1 MLSRSSSMPSAERD
15 GLDSHGSSASTH
27 HKGDAMLTL
36 DDVKR
41 AVCEAIDRQSEKI
54 VTVGETIR
62 KSPELGFKEFKTAKL
77 VEETMREIG
86 LSPKSGLAIT
96 GVRAEARGRSAGP
109 TFALLGELDGLVVAG
124 HPVADAQTGAAHAC
138 GHNAQIA
145 GLLGAAMGL
154 VGAKAFDHL
163 AGRVVFFAVPA
174 EEYGDVEWRVEQ
186 SRAGKLEFLGGKP
199 ELMRLGH
206 FDDVDMAMMIHTSSQ
221 PEMKKAGVSASNN
234 GCIVKTVRYV
244 GRASHAGGAPHMGVN
259 ALYAANI
266 GLMAINALRETFR
279 DEDSIRVHPI
289 ITHGGS
295 QVNVIPGEVRIE
307 TYVRG
312 KSVEA
317 ILDANKKVDRALRAG
332 ALALG
337 AQVEIETLPGYL
349 PLFNHMGMKE
359 YFKVNAGSLLGA
371 DQVAEA
377 GHRSGSTDM
386 GDISHV
392 MPTLHPY
399 MGGATGSGHGADYMI
414 TDQKLAYV
422 EPAKQLALMAIDML
436 WGEAAAA
443 REVLAGWKP
452 RMTKEEYLVFQRSVA
467 RTELFEGAK

>member
-1 MLSRSSSMPSAERD
+1 M
-15 GLDSHGSSASTH
+15 TT
-27 HKGDAMLTL
+27 K

-41 AVCEAIDRQSEKI
+41 AVCEAIDRQTERIIALGDS
-54 VTVGETIR
+54 IR
-62 KSPELGFKEFKTAKL
+62 RSPELGFKEFKTARL
-77 VEETMREIG
+77 VEETLRGLG
-86 LSPKSGLAIT
+86 LSPRAGLALT
-96 GVRAEARGRSAGP
+96 GVRAEARGAKDGP
-109 TFALLGELDGLVVAG
+109 TFALLAELDGLVVAG
-124 HPVADAQTGAAHAC
+124 HPVADPQTGAAHAC

-154 VGAKAFDHL
+154 LGAKAFDHL

-174 EEYGDVEWRVEQ
+174 EEYGDVEWRVQQ
-186 SRAGKLEFLGGKP
+186 SREGKLEFLGGKP
-199 ELMRLGH
+199 ELLRLGH
-206 FDDVDMAMMIHTSSQ
+206 FDDVDMAMMIHTTSQ

-234 GCIVKTVRYV
+234 GCVVKTVRYI
-244 GRASHAGGAPHMGVN
+244 GRASHAGGAPHLGVN

-266 GLMAINALRETFR
+266 GLMGINAVRETFK

-295 QVNVIPGEVRIE
+295 QVNVIPGEVRME

-312 KSVEA
+312 KTVEA
-317 ILDANKKVDRALRAG
+317 ILNANRRVDRALRAG

-349 PLFNHMGMKE
+349 PLFNHAGMAQH
-359 YFKVNAGSLLGA
+359 FKANASALLGA
-371 DQVAEA
+371 DQVTET

-399 MGGATGSGHGADYMI
+399 MAGASGSGHGADYAI
-414 TDQKLAYV
+414 TDPTLAYV
-422 EPAKQLALMAIDML
+422 EPAKQLALMAVDML
-436 WGEAAAA
+436 WGEAEGA
-443 REVLAGWKP
+443 RDILTSWTP
-452 RMTKEEYLVFQRSVA
+452 RMTREEYLAFQRGVA
-467 RTELFEGAK
+467 RTELFDGAK

>member
-1 MLSRSSSMPSAERD
+1 MPTR
-15 GLDSHGSSASTH
+15 
-27 HKGDAMLTL
+27 

-41 AVCEAIDRQSEKI
+41 AVCEAIDRNAERVI
-54 VTVGETIR
+54 ALGEAIR
-62 KSPELGFKEFKTAKL
+62 RQPELGFKEFKTARL
-77 VEETMREIG
+77 VEETFTSLG
-86 LSPKSGLAIT
+86 LKPRGGLAMT
-96 GVRAEARGRSAGP
+96 GVRAEAKGAKEGP

-124 HPVADAQTGAAHAC
+124 HPIADPQTGAAHAC

-154 VGAKAFDHL
+154 LGANAFDHL

-174 EEYGDVEWRVEQ
+174 EEYGDVAWRVEQ
-186 SRAGKLEFLGGKP
+186 SRTGKLEFLGGKP

-206 FDDVDMAMMIHTSSQ
+206 FDDVDLAMMIHTTPQ

-234 GCIVKTVRYV
+234 GCIVKTVRYI
-244 GRASHAGGAPHMGVN
+244 GRASHAGGAPHLGIN

-266 GLMAINALRETFR
+266 GLMAINAVRETFR

-295 QVNVIPGEVRIE
+295 QVNVIPGEVRME

-312 KSVEA
+312 KTVEA
-317 ILDANKKVDRALRAG
+317 ILEANTRVDRALRAG

-337 AQVEIETLPGYL
+337 AKVEIETLPGYL
-349 PLFNHMGMKE
+349 PLFNHAGMARH
-359 YFKVNAGSLLGA
+359 FKSNAVALYGA
-371 DQVAEA
+371 DHVAEA

-386 GDISHV
+386 GDVSHV

-399 MGGATGSGHGADYMI
+399 MGGASGSGHGADFAI
-414 TDQKLAYV
+414 ADPTLAYV

-436 WGEAAAA
+436 WGDAEAARDILKA
-443 REVLAGWKP
+443 WKP
-452 RMTKEEYLVFQRSVA
+452 RMTRAEYLAFQRGVA
-467 RTELFEGAK
+467 RQELFDGAK